1 MNNILNK
8 KVFITG
14 SNRTPIGKFQGSIS
28 KVKASKLGSECISAA
43 IQKSSIKSES
53 VEYVIMGNM
62 LTAGGGMTPARQS
75 SIFSDIP
82 ESTSALTINKACAS
96 GIQSIILAAQSIQLD
111 EMSIIVA
118 GGMEN
123 MSDSPHVLVNSRSG
137 KRLGNSILID
147 TLINDALWCP
157 FENRHMGD
165 SAEIIA
171 KKYDI
176 NRDDQDRY
184 AEQSHLKAVKAQ
196 EIGSFNKEITPV
208 NVTDKKQS
216 YLVTK
221 DDGPRRDVNFEK
233 LQSLNHAFTEGE
245 SVTPGNA
252 SQISDG
258 ASAMIISDEKSLE
271 ESPNG
276 PVAIITGYTHL
287 ANKPGMIFD
296 APPYALKKLLD
307 KTKNKLSDFDL
318 IEINEAFAAQVL
330 ANKKKI
336 DWDPEI
342 VNINGGAI
350 ALGHPVGASGARIV
364 TTLIHA
370 LHNNKLKNGLALICH
385 GGGGAVALSL
395 EIIQ

>member
-221 DDGPRRDVNFEK
+221 DDGPRGDVNFEK

-271 ESPNG
+271 SPNG
-276 PVAIITGYTHL
+276 PVAIITGYTHV

-307 KTKNKLSDFDL
+307 KTNNKLSDFDL
-318 IEINEAFAAQVL
+318 IEINEAFASVVL
-330 ANKKKI
+330 AWEKETSP
-336 DWDPEI
+336 DMER
-342 VNINGGAI
+342 VNPNGGAI
-350 ALGHPVGASGARIV
+350 ALGHPLGGTGAILMTKAVHELHR
-364 TTLIHA
+364 TDTEHA
-370 LHNNKLKNGLALICH
+370 LVTMCC
-385 GGGGAVALSL
+385 GGGLGTRTLL
-395 EIIQ
+395 QRL